1 MYLAQTFSSTL
12 HTYLYTHVFHF
23 LQLTLSLSWSTI
35 HLTKLCSHGQ
45 KQYVSFTVC
54 TLQQQ
59 PIALLVYKELVE
71 EKCAH
76 FSADPVPSQEWRP
89 QSLDLQEDM
98 RKLLRI
104 FMAVPPLCLRE
115 RESNTFLVSRS
126 LH

>member
-1 MYLAQTFSSTL
+1 MYLAQTFSSML

-23 LQLTLSLSWSTI
+23 LQLTWTETVRVIHCVHTIAAANSTPCI
-35 HLTKLCSHGQ
+35 Q
-45 KQYVSFTVC
+45 RVSGREV
-54 TLQQQ
+54 
-59 PIALLVYKELVE
+59 A
-71 EKCAH
+71 CAH

-104 FMAVPPLCLRE
+104 FMAVPPLCLGE
-115 RESNTFLVSRS
+115 RESNTFLVSQS